1 MLATMGQVSGLLVPD
16 SFRGQL
22 RRVGKAGDSPTSDI
36 LSAGLFLERC
46 IEKQVLHVS
55 GSDEWDY
62 VLNRAIRLDSE
73 GEVE

>member
-1 MLATMGQVSGLLVPD
+1 MLATMGQVSRLLVPD

-22 RRVGKAGDSPTSDI
+22 HKVGKAGDSLRSDI
-36 LSAGLFLERC
+36 LFAGLLLERC
-46 IEKQVLHVS
+46 IERQVLHVS

-62 VLNRAIRLDSE
+62 APNRAIRLDSE